1 MLLYQHDLFDGT
13 FTADPEILTWNLAY
27 GYMLSYNWGIG
38 LGGPWLGIV
47 TAFQQAL
54 GPHYAGVAL
63 TSYTQ
68 LADGVTQTRF
78 GTYSVI
84 ANRTTAPYGVDGLT
98 IAPGGFLARTD
109 DGSLVAGELT
119 DGSGTKYRIVQNG
132 TETFSVAVPP
142 PG

>member
-1 MLLYQHDLFDGT
+1 M
-13 FTADPEILTWNLAY
+13 
-27 GYMLSYNWGIG
+27 
-38 LGGPWLGIV
+38 

-54 GPHYAGVAL
+54 GPHFAGAAL
-63 TSYTQ
+63 TSYTE

-84 ANRTTAPYGVDGLT
+84 ANWTGSPYVVDGLT
-98 IAPGGFLARTD
+98 IAPHGFLARTD

-119 DGSGTKYRIVQNG
+119 DSSGTRYRIIQGG
-132 TETFSVAVPP
+132 TETFSVAVPA